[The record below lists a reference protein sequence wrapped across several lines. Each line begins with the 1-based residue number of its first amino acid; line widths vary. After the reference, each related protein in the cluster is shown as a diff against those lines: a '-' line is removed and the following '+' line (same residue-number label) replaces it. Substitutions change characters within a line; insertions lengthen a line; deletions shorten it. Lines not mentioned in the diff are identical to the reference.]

1 MFIYIS
7 SGYTSKE
14 ELSKEFDIVSR
25 QIDYYFSVLS
35 FLGLCDSEKGDIIR
49 LTTIGERLSKLSKEE
64 ILSELAEIIFSSKI
78 FNDAYRNG
86 ISSVNERDFEKWRI
100 SGSTIK
106 RRLQTVNSWI
116 KYFKESL

>member
-25 QIDYYFSVLS
+25 QIDYYYSVLS
-35 FLGLCDSEKGDIIR
+35 FLGLCDYERGDDII
-49 LTTIGERLSKLSKEE
+49 LTERGEKLSKLSKEE
-64 ILSELAEIIFSSKI
+64 LLIELAKIIFSSEI
-78 FNDAYRNG
+78 FHDAYLFG
-86 ISSVNERDFEKWRI
+86 IDSVDEKDFEKWRI

-106 RRLQTVNSWI
+106 RRLQTVNAWI
-116 KYFKESL
+116 RYFKESL